1 MKKRCLSM
9 LLLFMFIIG
18 MSVPAAASKGN
29 AYRFL
34 DLTEIDPDSSTT
46 RVEAVS
52 LDDGL
57 TADVNSKIISNDPD
71 VYVNSITVHPIIAVY
86 EGEQGTMYIINDIT
100 RSVRFTS
107 KGQFQSLN
115 LTNAGLQ
122 SVIKELPTGV
132 ANDPTLAGK
141 KVLFV
146 GWDVSS
152 VFTCIAESPQYI
164 EYTPT
169 STCINGTATKR
180 ITVTGKHTQVTVDEY
195 FFMPENINDYY
206 HVGVR
211 GSFMFIRTSGPNS
224 GQQGGFGISAG
235 LTVNSDKR

>member
-71 VYVNSITVHPIIAVY
+71 FYVNSITVHPIIAVY
-86 EGEQGTMYIINDIT
+86 D
-100 RSVRFTS
+100 
-107 KGQFQSLN
+107 
-115 LTNAGLQ
+115 
-122 SVIKELPTGV
+122 GV
-132 ANDPTLAGK
+132 
-141 KVLFV
+141 
-146 GWDVSS
+146 
-152 VFTCIAESPQYI
+152 E
-164 EYTPT
+164 
-169 STCINGTATKR
+169 
-180 ITVTGKHTQVTVDEY
+180 
-195 FFMPENINDYY
+195 
-206 HVGVR
+206 
-211 GSFMFIRTSGPNS
+211 
-224 GQQGGFGISAG
+224 
-235 LTVNSDKR
+235 

>member
-1 MKKRCLSM
+1 M

-122 SVIKELPTGV
+122 SVIKELSTGV

-164 EYTPT
+164 EYTPPMGL
-169 STCINGTATKR
+169 SPASAR
-180 ITVTGKHTQVTVDEY
+180 LS
-195 FFMPENINDYY
+195 
-206 HVGVR
+206 R
-211 GSFMFIRTSGPNS
+211 R
-224 GQQGGFGISAG
+224 FG
-235 LTVNSDKR
+235 